1 MTSMFYQAKAG
12 DGFQKKGLKRTNF
25 FFSTAQEAVSEVL
38 ALKERMDVTYKNDIQ
53 WDYNGEIT
61 GSSKK
66 MKILRGYLG
75 GDQDTNPFYLQ
86 IVSTEQ
92 STEVKTITPSK
103 PKKLSTKYKKVIK
116 RVEEFLK

>member
-1 MTSMFYQAKAG
+1 MTSVFYQAKAG

-25 FFSTAQEAVSEVL
+25 FFNTHQEAVSEVL
-38 ALKERMDVTYKNDIQ
+38 ALKERMDDTYKNDIQ

-61 GSSKK
+61 GSSSK

-75 GDQDTNPFYLQ
+75 GDLETNPFYLQ

-92 STEVKTITPSK
+92 TDKVKTITPGK
-103 PKKLSTKYKKVIK
+103 PKKLTPKYKKVIK